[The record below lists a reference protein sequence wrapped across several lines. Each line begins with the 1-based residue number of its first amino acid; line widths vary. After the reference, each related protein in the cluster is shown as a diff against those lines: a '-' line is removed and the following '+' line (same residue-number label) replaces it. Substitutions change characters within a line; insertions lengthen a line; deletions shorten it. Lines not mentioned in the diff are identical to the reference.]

1 MPVGVEPYRARSRQP
16 HCSDGLR
23 TPAVSATRTKTKEYV
38 MKLRIASLATAAVI
52 ATSVPLADSAQA
64 AWRGGWGWAGVGFGL
79 AAGALIG
86 SALAAP
92 YYYPYGGYYPHF
104 RHRYAYS
111 PPYFNHRQP
120 PPLYGFTP
128 SLYAH
133 AHYFPARGR
142 CSLHR

>member
-64 AWRGGWGWAGVGFGL
+64 AWRGGWGLAGVGFGL
-79 AAGALIG
+79 GAGALIG
-86 SALAAP
+86 RALAAP
-92 YYYPYGGYYPHF
+92 DCYPYRGYF
-104 RHRYAYS
+104 
-111 PPYFNHRQP
+111 
-120 PPLYGFTP
+120 PPLRH
-128 SLYAH
+128 S
-133 AHYFPARGR
+133 FPPA
-142 CSLHR
+142 STFFHS

>member
-1 MPVGVEPYRARSRQP
+1 
-16 HCSDGLR
+16 
-23 TPAVSATRTKTKEYV
+23 

-92 YYYPYGGYYPHF
+92 YYYPYGGYYPYYGY
-104 RHRYAYS
+104 RYAYAPTYYSYGYAPAYYGYTPAYYGYAYSS
-111 PPYFNHRQP
+111 PYWGYRSY
-120 PPLYGFTP
+120 YGP
-128 SLYAH
+128 RVYRRNWR
-133 AHYFPARGR
+133 YW
-142 CSLHR
+142 